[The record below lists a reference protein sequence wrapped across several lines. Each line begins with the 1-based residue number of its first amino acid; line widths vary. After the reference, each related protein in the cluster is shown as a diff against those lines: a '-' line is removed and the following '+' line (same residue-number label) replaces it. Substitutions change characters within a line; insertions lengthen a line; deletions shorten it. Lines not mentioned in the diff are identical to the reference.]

1 MVPTSSS
8 VPRPRASVP
17 WPRASVP
24 LALAALLA
32 SAGAAAGPAPAA
44 AAPAGAEAPSS
55 PIPAPAAPAG
65 PAMHEEAVLEAP
77 ASTVAAGSELRLSGR
92 EFAAGEEHRLR
103 LAGTLDTHE
112 IGEVTPDSAGTFER
126 SIRVP
131 DAARPGRYRLEAVA
145 PDGDV
150 AARLSLT
157 VVAAAAGTGAADAD
171 EGGASGGDAVGNG
184 TGTADR
190 AAGGAAEREATAEEM
205 AIDHARSGPEWAV
218 IVLLLGA
225 SGGLG
230 LGLLRRGA

>member
-8 VPRPRASVP
+8 VPRPGASV
-17 WPRASVP
+17 S

-32 SAGAAAGPAPAA
+32 SAGAAAGPAPAS
-44 AAPAGAEAPSS
+44 AAPAGSEAASS

-65 PAMHEEAVLEAP
+65 PARHEEAVLEAP

-157 VVAAAAGTGAADAD
+157 VVAAAAGSGAAEAG
-171 EGGASGGDAVGNG
+171 EGGASGDAAGNG

-205 AIDHARSGPEWAV
+205 EIDHARSGPEWAV